1 MSILITGGAGYI
13 GSHTAQLLHGLG
25 ERIVTLDNLSTG
37 QRENARWGDFFQG
50 DISDSKLVRHI
61 IREHA
66 VDDVIHLA
74 ASAHAGESLVHP
86 APYFANN
93 STGSLAL
100 LDAMIAEGVSRF
112 VFASS
117 CAVYGNSAY
126 PTAHEGEVT
135 HPVSPYGES
144 KLATERTLPWYERAY
159 GLKWVALRYFNVA
172 GAGEDGLGEDIAN
185 SVRIIPRAVHSAV
198 AEGSPLKVFGT
209 TYPTIDGSAVR
220 DYVHVNDIAQA
231 NLQAL
236 RFVERGEPG
245 TVINIGS
252 GAGVSVLQIIA
263 AVSRQAGKEVPFSL
277 SPERPGDAAYAV
289 SNSSRA
295 KELLNWA
302 PVSSNL
308 DRIVSSVLRQCQMR
322 TS

>member
-1 MSILITGGAGYI
+1 
-13 GSHTAQLLHGLG
+13 
-25 ERIVTLDNLSTG
+25 LDNLSTG
-37 QRENARWGDFFQG
+37 QRENARWGTFFQG
-50 DISDSKLVRHI
+50 EISDAKLVRHI
-61 IREHA
+61 IREHKIDA
-66 VDDVIHLA
+66 VIHLA

-86 APYFANN
+86 ASYFINN
-93 STGSLAL
+93 STGSQAL
-100 LDAMIAEGVSRF
+100 LDAMVAEGVLRF

-117 CAVYGNSAY
+117 CAVYGNSAH
-126 PTAHEGEVT
+126 PTSHEDDVV

-144 KLATERTLPWYERAY
+144 KLATERALPWYERAY
-159 GLKWVALRYFNVA
+159 GLRWVALRYFNAA

-185 SVRIIPRAVHSAV
+185 SVRIIPRAVHSVVSA
-198 AEGSPLKVFGT
+198 GSPLKVFGT

-236 RFVERGEPG
+236 RFVERGNRG

-252 GAGVSVLQIIA
+252 GEGVSVLQIIA

-289 SNSSRA
+289 SNSTRA
-295 KELLNWA
+295 KELLNWV
-302 PVSSNL
+302 PTSSNL
-308 DRIVSSVLRQCQMR
+308 DQIVSSVLRQCQIR
-322 TS
+322 AS